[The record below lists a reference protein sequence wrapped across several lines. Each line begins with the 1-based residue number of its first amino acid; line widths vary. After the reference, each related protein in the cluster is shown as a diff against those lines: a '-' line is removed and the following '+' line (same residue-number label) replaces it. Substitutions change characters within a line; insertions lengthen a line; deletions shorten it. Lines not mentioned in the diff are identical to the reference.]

1 MDDSRLW
8 RRNKKEGRR
17 GGTQSNFLP
26 SFSLS
31 WAGLGL
37 SSSSSSSFSLQRRGG
52 RRNRKR
58 AIRRLLRRRRGH
70 TRRGPRGEIGRFSPR
85 TVLRRRLACFLPPG
99 GKQGEGGGVSVG
111 RRRMEA
117 RRNHSSRTH
126 SHARSLFP
134 PTCNTAHSPPP
145 PPPPRR
151 GRIRLAARTVT
162 YALSSAGR
170 IDSAASAE

>member
-1 MDDSRLW
+1 MAEKQE
-8 RRNKKEGRR
+8 RREGE
-17 GGTQSNFLP
+17 GTQSNFLP

-37 SSSSSSSFSLQRRGG
+37 SSSSSSSFSLQRREGG
-52 RRNRKR
+52 GRNRKR

-99 GKQGEGGGVSVG
+99 GKQGEGGGGVSVG
-111 RRRMEA
+111 RRKRMEA

-126 SHARSLFP
+126 SHARPLFP

-145 PPPPRR
+145 PPPRR
-151 GRIRLAARTVT
+151 GRIRLVARTVT

-170 IDSAASAE
+170 IDSAASAQ

>member
-1 MDDSRLW
+1 MPLSPSLFPTLPIQSNKPVSRWVRRRRRGPCWDEKDDDSRLW

-99 GKQGEGGGVSVG
+99 GKQGEGGGGSECG
-111 RRRMEA
+111 EEEDGGK
-117 RRNHSSRTH
+117 T
-126 SHARSLFP
+126 
-134 PTCNTAHSPPP
+134 
-145 PPPPRR
+145 
-151 GRIRLAARTVT
+151 
-162 YALSSAGR
+162 
-170 IDSAASAE
+170 